1 MWAAR
6 SAMSEGLVERTGRGM
21 DGNYKI
27 YDWVASSA
35 RIKEILDQPAGQF
48 TETDDL
54 PSRTKLTYKNGF
66 YGLCCAIFIDIR
78 DSSSLTRKHK
88 RPTLAK
94 IYRSFISE
102 MVAVL
107 NGHPKVREV
116 NIVGDCVWA
125 VYNTP
130 STYDMDE
137 VFEAAFKANTLM
149 LMLNKHLATKNIDP
163 LKIGIGV
170 DWGRVLMIQ
179 AGFNGSKIS
188 DVIYMG
194 DVVNRAAHLAHKAG
208 RRYEDPIWVGPDFY
222 HNLDEYNQGLLK
234 QKWVFELNS
243 FIYTG
248 QTIHRGMD
256 TWIDENL

>member
-1 MWAAR
+1 
-6 SAMSEGLVERTGRGM
+6 M
-21 DGNYKI
+21 DGNYKP
-27 YDWVASSA
+27 YDYVASSG

-48 TETDDL
+48 IETNDL
-54 PSRTKLTYKNGF
+54 PSRDKLTYTNGF
-66 YGLCCAIFIDIR
+66 YGRCSAVFVDIR
-78 DSSSLTRKHK
+78 NSSGLTEKHK

-107 NGHPKVREV
+107 NSDPYVREV

-130 STYDMDE
+130 KQNDIND
-137 VFEAAFKANTLM
+137 VFGIAYTANTLKK
-149 LMLNKHLATKNIDP
+149 LLNCRFENKGIGSLD
-163 LKIGIGV
+163 LGIGV

-179 AGFNGSKIS
+179 AGYNGSGIK

-208 RRYEDPIWVGPDFY
+208 RGWAGRPIWVGPDFHY
-222 HNLDEYNQGLLK
+222 NLNEHNQGLLT
-234 QKWVFELNS
+234 QTYDYDVGTVYVGDVVQTGMNEWVE
-243 FIYTG
+243 
-248 QTIHRGMD
+248 
-256 TWIDENL
+256 ENC